1 VRNSASFPASEPVGG
16 AYDRFMNRASR
27 YYLEV
32 EAVRRAARGDV
43 GLGAALAFLRRA
55 ASESALIGYLPR
67 RDGALYFWADDG
79 GSADPRRN
87 PVRVTDACGKEQ
99 AWVASEA
106 SAMLD
111 RRQAMGRLRLALA
124 AEMHRRDRTRAI
136 SAQHAAA
143 AWARPAMVS
152 A

>member
-1 VRNSASFPASEPVGG
+1 VRNSASFLGGERVGG
-16 AYDRFMNRASR
+16 AYDRCMSHAPR

-32 EAVRRAARGDV
+32 EAIRRAARGDV

-55 ASESALIGYLPR
+55 ARERQLIGYLPR

-79 GSADPRRN
+79 ASADPRRT
-87 PVRVTDACGKEQ
+87 PVRVTDACGNDL
-99 AWVASEA
+99 AWVATEA
-106 SAMLD
+106 SLMLD

-124 AEMHRRDRTRAI
+124 AEMHRRDGTRSIPAH
-136 SAQHAAA
+136 QVAAT
-143 AWARPAMVS
+143 WTPPAMVS

>member
-1 VRNSASFPASEPVGG
+1 MS
-16 AYDRFMNRASR
+16 RASR

-32 EAVRRAARGDV
+32 EAVRRASRGDV
-43 GLGAALAFLRRA
+43 GLGAALAFLRR
-55 ASESALIGYLPR
+55 SARETSLVGYLPR
-67 RDGALYFWADDG
+67 RDGALYFWVDEP
-79 GSADPRRN
+79 GSADPRRV
-87 PVRVTDACGKEQ
+87 PVRVTDACGKEY

-136 SAQHAAA
+136 PAQHAAA
-143 AWARPAMVS
+143 AWGRPAMVS